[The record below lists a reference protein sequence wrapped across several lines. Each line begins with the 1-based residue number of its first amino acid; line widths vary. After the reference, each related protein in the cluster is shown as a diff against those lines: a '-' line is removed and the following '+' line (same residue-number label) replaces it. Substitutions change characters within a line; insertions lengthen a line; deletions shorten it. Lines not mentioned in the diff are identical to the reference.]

1 MMIPINDKSSYP
13 GPRDDGGF
21 TLIEVLIVL
30 LIIGLV
36 SLMVIPSV
44 NRLKGR
50 RDLDRAARL
59 LVADMT
65 MVQQTAIAYG
75 KTCRMEFYTGK
86 HDKYI
91 IYIPGENSTGKLP
104 AGITTCANNFPTS
117 NPGGF
122 RLLSF
127 NRRGAPNRG
136 GTIGLANEHGECLY
150 IIVFPAT
157 GRIRISENP
166 PENW

>member
-1 MMIPINDKSSYP
+1 M
-13 GPRDDGGF
+13 
-21 TLIEVLIVL
+21 LIVL

-44 NRLKGR
+44 NRLKGGR

-75 KTCRMEFYTGK
+75 KTCRMEFYTGGK

-104 AGITTCANNFPTS
+104 AGGITTCANNFPTS

-127 NRRGAPNRG
+127 NRRGGAPNRG